1 MAASPNFAE
10 LLSRRVVLG
19 DGAMGT
25 MLYQYGVFL
34 NSCFDE
40 LNISNPEL
48 VKKVHRGYVQAGV
61 DFIETNTIGANDL
74 KLGKYGLAE
83 KVVKIKKQ
91 LIKRQRI
98 DNLKGQHNAWVQ
110 GALTQEPPQFKS
122 VEEAVDHIKRIQKF
136 VYEMTSGYYVPG
148 SLMCGLYENT
158 AYFRFGDT
166 SRPEHTPYKVVIRGG
181 GLDYED
187 PGTMYSPTRGR
198 YPADY
203 TFRLIDVVVKIS

>member
-1 MAASPNFAE
+1 MVPDSGSITIVEEKPIV
-10 LLSRRVVLG
+10 SVTVVG
-19 DGAMGT
+19 SGCSGNN
-25 MLYQYGVFL
+25 Y
-34 NSCFDE
+34 
-40 LNISNPEL
+40 NILEWWGPGEN
-48 VKKVHRGYVQAGV
+48 VG
-61 DFIETNTIGANDL
+61 
-74 KLGKYGLAE
+74 
-83 KVVKIKKQ
+83 KIKKQ

-136 VYEMTSGYYVPG
+136 VYEMTSGYYMPG

-203 TFRLIDVVVKIS
+203 TFRLIDVVVKKS